1 MLTII
6 STKFP
11 TQSVQRK
18 LCTTENPENIAEKQ
32 FVFYRRGGTACLA
45 NGSGVD
51 VESESLLCCKPSKI
65 KPNITKMCAR
75 KYHS

>member
-6 STKFP
+6 STKSQ

-18 LCTTENPENIAEKQ
+18 LCTTENPENMAEKQ
-32 FVFYRRGGTACLA
+32 FVFYRRGGTAWLA

-51 VESESLLCCKPSKI
+51 DVVLQIQQNKTEHNENVFKE
-65 KPNITKMCAR
+65 NITFKII
-75 KYHS
+75 